1 MEAPRARI
9 APEVIDCIA
18 QDRSP
23 SIDELYR
30 VADHIRSDLRG
41 ARPAFAWGETD
52 PDSIERLLT
61 LRVAQAA
68 LVGDAGDRK

>member
-1 MEAPRARI
+1 MEASRARI

-18 QDRSP
+18 QDRLP

-30 VADHIRSDLRG
+30 VADRIRSDLRG
-41 ARPAFAWGETD
+41 TKPAFAWGEAD
-52 PDSIERLLT
+52 PEGIERLLT

-68 LVGDAGDRK
+68 LVGDGGAK

>member
-1 MEAPRARI
+1 MGTPPARI

-61 LRVAQAA
+61 LKVAQAA
-68 LVGDAGDRK
+68 LIGDGGAGT

>member
-30 VADHIRSDLRG
+30 VADHIRSDLRC

-68 LVGDAGDRK
+68 LVGDGGDRK

>member
-1 MEAPRARI
+1 MEAPRAKI

-41 ARPAFAWGETD
+41 TSPAFAWGETD

-68 LVGDAGDRK
+68 LVGDGGAGK